1 MSAPDAGPQ
10 PGWHRLLSVVRGV
23 RPILIPLILLLA
35 GLGIALASL
44 SPDIE
49 ARQRVS
55 FAGTVSPG
63 DAIISLTSV
72 RAQYVQV
79 TLVAGECDLH
89 VYLATSAESD
99 EFNSTGQLPARS
111 FGCPGRTLTTN
122 EAVNNI
128 LILNQGPVSEP
139 YNMSV
144 YSYSITTPYAWVAIP
159 GTALA
164 LTGLILIVPRVVLH
178 QTLKLKDEC
187 DLKREKERK

>member
-55 FAGTVSPG
+55 FAGTGSPG
-63 DAIISLTSV
+63 DAIISLPSV

-79 TLVAGECDLH
+79 TLVAAACARPLN
-89 VYLATSAESD
+89 LATSGS
-99 EFNSTGQLPARS
+99 ST
-111 FGCPGRTLTTN
+111 
-122 EAVNNI
+122 
-128 LILNQGPVSEP
+128 
-139 YNMSV
+139 
-144 YSYSITTPYAWVAIP
+144 
-159 GTALA
+159 
-164 LTGLILIVPRVVLH
+164 
-178 QTLKLKDEC
+178 
-187 DLKREKERK
+187 